1 MLKNYKSL
9 NYITAVL
16 KDKNQKEYLINGGA
30 YMQNNNNYKIEKQT
44 KQVVLELPSSVKDG
58 FDAINNKYSKE
69 LSAWKKRQSDLNP
82 DDQTL
87 KQLADE
93 DLNEYKNTQ
102 IDKIAKKYAQKEY
115 KISNAKDSLTDKHK
129 KTLNT
134 LSKNHDEDVLD
145 LRYGSAQKGWR
156 ESSIYTNEMKE
167 IQNEYNRITQQ
178 EKTDYDK
185 KMQEFQFQESLLE
198 TEKEEAL
205 KRFDIAY
212 AEKVSKRIEQLKK
225 QFEKSYSSQ
234 AKEIESQIENLENRS
249 GMEKTA
255 LVLEY
260 LKGKT
265 KEEKLKFIEENPE
278 LQNELGKNWFAALVS
293 WLNRW

>member
-293 WLNRW
+293 WLNR